1 MAIDASSLSVAMQGF
16 ADHLAANFTQDV
28 TVTVESPSAAADQA
42 KGSDKAVLN
51 VFCYRISPS
60 GIHPDLSP
68 NEPTFIRAHV
78 LLTAFSN
85 ATDAAIKDKDLR
97 VLGHAVRVLQSQ
109 PVIPTILP
117 GGVPAPEV
125 SQYRLQAVLQAT
137 EMEEMNHIWSIQGS
151 EISYRLS
158 VAYELALIPVE
169 PLAYLTPPSPVQSV
183 VLDLGADVL
192 PDAEIGA
199 TPIAITAPD
208 APVNWLPFSMIRS
221 GDALSSDVTVP
232 AGAAQV
238 QLAIAGPE
246 GEAVQV
252 TVAWTRADGTPQ
264 SQAAQAASA
273 AAMAL
278 DLDTPTAAVALDS
291 AASGD
296 VATLIVR
303 PDGADMPAGNTVR
316 VVVT

>member
-1 MAIDASSLSVAMQGF
+1 MSIDASSISVAMQGF

-28 TVTVESPSAAADQA
+28 TVTVDNPNAAAEQA

-68 NEPTFIRAHV
+68 NEPTFVRAHV

-85 ATDAAIKDKDLR
+85 ATDASVKDKDLR

-117 GGVPAPEV
+117 GGVPAPES

-151 EISYRLS
+151 EMSYRLS

-169 PLAYLTPPSPVQSV
+169 PLAYLPPPTPVESV
-183 VLDLGADVL
+183 VLDLGADAI
-192 PDAEIGA
+192 PDTEIGPM
-199 TPIAITAPD
+199 PIAITAPN
-208 APVNWLPFSMIRS
+208 APVNWLPFSMIRV
-221 GDALSSDVTVP
+221 GDALSSDVSVVSGTALVD
-232 AGAAQV
+232 
-238 QLAIAGPE
+238 LAISGPS
-246 GEAVQV
+246 GESVQV
-252 TVAWTRADGTPQ
+252 KVAWQRADGTPDTQ
-264 SQAAQAASA
+264 VDQTAATAAIS
-273 AAMAL
+273 L
-278 DLDTPTAAVALDS
+278 DLDTPTAAVTLDS

-296 VATLIVR
+296 VATLIIR
-303 PDGADMPAGNTVR
+303 PDGANMPAGNTVR